1 MTWDVF
7 RSAEEIA
14 AARKKYLDELHEYLA
29 LVDPWTVK
37 LDHIIDSAN
46 ILLTDYKGTDLAR
59 DVAAWF
65 AYRTA
70 AKPEFLAQE
79 AKAYATQAAYANLDS
94 AILSERLTVAN
105 NAVINRNNENLIN
118 LRALVKTADAL
129 RAKVANAVIPDTSL
143 KEGMAAVGG
152 VPEVPAALPV
162 PAVPA
167 VPAIPAMPGFPATP
181 SIPAVPELPA
191 VPSVPA
197 NAFSQATASLSSMSD
212 LSANLP
218 PDMKAT
224 LDASKAELA
233 AKMTAATA
241 TLSRDVGVSKT
252 LMNLK
257 NQASFAATGKPA
269 SDAVLAAAAGPTAVL
284 SQGPLQL
291 AQHAADIA
299 KQVAGMAATFG
310 AVLPP
315 GVVLGSFAAAGIAGL
330 AMTAFNA
337 LIPDKTIPNPAFI
350 SDTLTPA
357 IGKTL
362 PNPVYVAFAADSAN
376 AAKMSGLTS
385 LTSGL
390 GDMATAASDKFTAL
404 QAAASKALTSAIAE
418 IKTLSTLSLITA
430 AAPKQITDALN
441 NVVDYTKVNVAKV
454 QNALMASAPS
464 IPAGPPGPAD
474 MG

>member
-1 MTWDVF
+1 MWFVYLG
-7 RSAEEIA
+7 A
-14 AARKKYLDELHEYLA
+14 AQ
-29 LVDPWTVK
+29 
-37 LDHIIDSAN
+37 
-46 ILLTDYKGTDLAR
+46 
-59 DVAAWF
+59 
-65 AYRTA
+65 
-70 AKPEFLAQE
+70 PEFLAQE
-79 AKAYATQAAYANLDS
+79 AKAHAAQAAYANLDS
-94 AILSERLTVAN
+94 AILSDRLTVAN
-105 NAVINRNNENLIN
+105 NMFINRNNENLIN
-118 LRALVKTADAL
+118 LHALIKTRAAL
-129 RAKVANAVIPDTSL
+129 RAKVVNAVIPDTSL
-143 KEGMAAVGG
+143 KDGLAAVGG
-152 VPEVPAALPV
+152 VPAAGAPAVPAIPAIPALPGIPAV
-162 PAVPA
+162 PAVPAIPAIPSVPAMPA

-181 SIPAVPELPA
+181 AIPAMPALPPMPA
-191 VPSVPA
+191 LPSTAFA
-197 NAFSQATASLSSMSD
+197 NATASLSSMSD

-257 NQASFAATGKPA
+257 NQASFAATGEPA

-390 GDMATAASDKFTAL
+390 GDMATAAADKFTAL
-404 QAAASKALTSAIAE
+404 QASASKALTSAIAE

-441 NVVDYTKVNVAKV
+441 SVVDYTKVNVANV